1 MIDDVEVCED
11 EDALQQLKKSV
22 NSSYSLLTS
31 MVQHVRTTSTLSAAI
46 PKGSAHET
54 KKLRSRNVSFPPNER
69 QRREISGW
77 KNQPRKK

>member
-1 MIDDVEVCED
+1 MGENGESTIERTKRSLGAKLLRMIDNVEVCED

-46 PKGSAHET
+46 PK
-54 KKLRSRNVSFPPNER
+54 
-69 QRREISGW
+69 RECT
-77 KNQPRKK
+77 

>member
-1 MIDDVEVCED
+1 
-11 EDALQQLKKSV
+11 
-22 NSSYSLLTS
+22 

-69 QRREISGW
+69 HRREISGW
-77 KNQPRKK
+77 KNQTRREDGDD